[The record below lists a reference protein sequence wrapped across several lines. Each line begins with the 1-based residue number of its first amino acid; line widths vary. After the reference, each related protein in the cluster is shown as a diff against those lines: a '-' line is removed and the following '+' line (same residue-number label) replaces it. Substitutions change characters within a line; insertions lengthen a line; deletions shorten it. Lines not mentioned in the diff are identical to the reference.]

1 MTRFPRIH
9 GGTTAVV
16 SLKHDE
22 TSQNG
27 RISLVDSW
35 KTGHSNDPSIWPALK
50 KTSREIAKVDTLVS
64 CVFGMGEHGGSS
76 MPFGWAGDAAWGATL
91 STTRRASTYT
101 GSAAAG
107 GRKGVREKSVPAFDG
122 RYPGMP
128 CAVWDTRIAP
138 VPCPIARHQETSEKK
153 TVILGNFRLL
163 FHSFPIDFFMYRI
176 PGSRTADS
184 GRAPPAGSFG
194 ENCHKL
200 AEIFTGARHTV
211 NSAPEGMV
219 GGAPLYS
226 RYLRTQDKCF

>member
-1 MTRFPRIH
+1 MTRFPGIH

-16 SLKHDE
+16 SLNHDE

-50 KTSREIAKVDTLVS
+50 KMSRERAKVDTLVS

-138 VPCPIARHQETSEKK
+138 VRSIHAIVTTGAAGVLLNVTPRYSLFHRRPEEPPGSGFCDAYLGAGMETS
-153 TVILGNFRLL
+153 
-163 FHSFPIDFFMYRI
+163 P
-176 PGSRTADS
+176 
-184 GRAPPAGSFG
+184 
-194 ENCHKL
+194 
-200 AEIFTGARHTV
+200 
-211 NSAPEGMV
+211 
-219 GGAPLYS
+219 
-226 RYLRTQDKCF
+226 YLVA